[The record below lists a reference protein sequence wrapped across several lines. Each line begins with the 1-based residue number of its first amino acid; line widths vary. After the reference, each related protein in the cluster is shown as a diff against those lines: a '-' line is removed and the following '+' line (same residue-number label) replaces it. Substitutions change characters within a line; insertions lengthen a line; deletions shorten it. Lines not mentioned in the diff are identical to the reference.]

1 MVDMLTNTYTFAL
14 WECVT
19 MDIVYMPHCG
29 GKKYLI
35 LAREYLS
42 GWVEG

>member
-1 MVDMLTNTYTFAL
+1 MMTNTFAYVL
-14 WECVT
+14 WECIA
-19 MDIVYMPHCG
+19 MDIVYMLEWN
-29 GKKYLI
+29 GKKFLI

>member
-1 MVDMLTNTYTFAL
+1 MLINTFCFAL
-14 WECVT
+14 WDCIA
-19 MDIVYMPHCG
+19 MDIVYMPDVR

-42 GWVEG
+42 S